1 MTPIESSQLDSRR
14 SAEDA
19 GKPGAR
25 PRYDDIVSVT
35 GLVKYFGRTAALD
48 GLDLSVR
55 RGEIHGVLGPGGAG
69 KTTLIKM
76 LLGLLHP
83 DAGQVRVLGAAPW
96 RDAAVLNR
104 RIACVQ
110 GEVSLWPNMTGGD
123 VIDLTARM
131 HGGVWPR
138 KRDELI
144 GLLELDP
151 TKQGHTYSK
160 YERQKVALVAA
171 LASGAEV
178 LLLDEPTAGLDD
190 SRQEALREWLDRD
203 RCGGRTVVLTSHVLS
218 ELEPIADRLSIVD
231 RGRTV
236 ASGTLRELRHLTRT
250 SIVAE
255 LERPERMDAALKS
268 AHNFEIRRNTVRCD
282 VDSDQLGD
290 VLRGLLACGVR
301 SLTSR
306 PPTLEE
312 LLLRAAR

>member
-1 MTPIESSQLDSRR
+1 MTHIETSQVNADRSEAGSGQRGVRR
-14 SAEDA
+14 F
-19 GKPGAR
+19 
-25 PRYDDIVSVT
+25 DDVVSVS

-48 GLDLSVR
+48 GLDLTVR

-69 KTTLIKM
+69 KTTLVKM

-83 DAGQVRVLGAAPW
+83 DAGTVSVLGAVPW
-96 RDAAVLNR
+96 RDAAALHR
-104 RIACVQ
+104 RIAYVQ
-110 GEVSLWPNMTGGD
+110 GEVSLWPNLTGGE

-160 YERQKVALVAA
+160 NERQKVALAAA
-171 LASGAEV
+171 LASGAEL
-178 LLLDEPTAGLDD
+178 LLLDEPTAGLD
-190 SRQEALREWLDRD
+190 SGQQEALRDWLDSD
-203 RCGGRTVVLTSHVLS
+203 RRGGRTVVLTSHVLS

-236 ASGTLRELRHLTRT
+236 AAGTLRELRHLTRT

-255 LERPERMDAALKS
+255 VERPERVGPALRS
-268 AHNFEIRRNTVRCD
+268 AHNFEMRRNIVRCD

-290 VLRGLLACGVR
+290 VLRELVACGVR

-306 PPTLEE
+306 PATLEE
-312 LLLRAAR
+312 VLLRTTR